1 MNASTVD
8 LRYRTRDV
16 LRSLDRGESVVIT
29 FRGKTRGI
37 IHPPAQE
44 RGEQLKIAK
53 HPYFGSAHR
62 CVESVDD
69 VMDVLRGGRYRG
81 L

>member
-1 MNASTVD
+1 
-8 LRYRTRDV
+8 V

-37 IHPPAQE
+37 IHPPSQE
-44 RGEQLKIAK
+44 RSEEPKIAK

-62 CVESVDD
+62 SVESVDD
-69 VMDVLRGGRYRG
+69 VMDVLRGGRYRD

>member
-8 LRYRTRDV
+8 LRYKTRDV

-37 IHPPAQE
+37 IYPPKRE
-44 RGEQLKIAK
+44 LREEMRIVK
-53 HPYFGSAHR
+53 HPYFGSAR
-62 CVESVDD
+62 GKAETVED
-69 VMDVLRGGRYRG
+69 VMDVLRGGRCRD

>member
-1 MNASTVD
+1 
-8 LRYRTRDV
+8 V

-44 RGEQLKIAK
+44 RREELKIAK

-62 CVESVDD
+62 NVGSVDA
-69 VMDVLRGGRYRG
+69 MLDVLRGGRYRD